1 MIEDVSLCH
10 FTHQPVRTS
19 IIFSFLSLFATTR
32 LNFPS
37 YSKGKGKVNV
47 YPKQATKAQRGVE
60 E

>member
-1 MIEDVSLCH
+1 MWEDVFFYH

-19 IIFSFLSLFATTR
+19 IIFSILSLFATSR

-37 YSKGKGKVNV
+37 YSQGKGNVNFALEE
-47 YPKQATKAQRGVE
+47 ATKAQREVE